1 MMPEF
6 KSSLL
11 REKFT
16 LRDALGDLS
25 DEPPVIALSNR
36 MAITLNTYEKDEP
49 ETFVV
54 RTQNMHS
61 CVRFCAAI
69 AKEYQ
74 DRGPITPRSTP
85 YNFGSAWND
94 VIKGYEKD
102 WNADIWCAVYFKG
115 RLVYESGEH
124 HPFLDI
130 IEKCDA
136 ASGQSYDESVLF
148 AEKAFA
154 QAGKNMK
161 ITHDANV
168 ALIVSIKEDEAKCGV
183 ILRGANRKTTFNY
196 TVKKLRL
203 RGDDVRIPT
212 ILTTSAAFLEGVQL
226 AFAVGMAN
234 KKRSMGLMEKYS
246 DEDRKGKRSSDRL
259 SNLSLAIE
267 TFEAKF
273 NVHYRPDRPSFPEM
287 VREAESFAM
296 TILKPQMEAKI
307 ASGEMDKKDWVE

>member
-1 MMPEF
+1 MVHEF

-16 LRDALGDLS
+16 LRDALDDLS
-25 DEPPVIALSNR
+25 DDPPVIALSNR
-36 MAITLNTYEKDEP
+36 MAITLDSHQKDEP

-61 CVRFCAAI
+61 CVRLCAAI

-74 DRGPITPRSTP
+74 ERGPLMTRATP
-85 YNFGSAWND
+85 YSWSSSWND

-102 WNADIWCAVYFKG
+102 WNPGIWCAIYFKG
-115 RLVYESGEH
+115 RTVFENGER

-154 QAGKNMK
+154 QAGKSMK

-168 ALIVSIKEDEAKCGV
+168 ALIVSIKDEEAKCGV

-203 RGDDVRIPT
+203 RGDDVRVPT
-212 ILTTSAAFLEGVQL
+212 ILTTAAAFLEGVQL
-226 AFAVGMAN
+226 AFAVGMTN
-234 KKRSMGLMEKYS
+234 KKRSLGLIQKYS
-246 DEDRKGKRSSDRL
+246 DEDRKGKRSTERL
-259 SNLSLAIE
+259 SNLTLAIE

-287 VREAESFAM
+287 VRDAEAFAL

-307 ASGEMDKKDWVE
+307 ASGELDKKDWVE